1 MNKRD
6 IMDLLRAQ
14 DPNGTGMIPTDTFTS
29 TLQSIK
35 APLEHDELS
44 KLLAIYDKKGEG
56 VMNYD
61 DLISEQKYIHA
72 VSPYI
77 VYSQALPAKDLTS
90 FPGSSSP

>member
-14 DPNGTGMIPTDTFTS
+14 DPNGTGTIPTDTFTS
-29 TLQSIK
+29 ILQSIK

-44 KLLAIYDKKGEG
+44 KLLTIYDKKGEG

-61 DLISEQKYIHA
+61 DFISEQKYIHA
-72 VSPYI
+72 VS
-77 VYSQALPAKDLTS
+77 L
-90 FPGSSSP
+90 FPGSPC

>member
-14 DPNGTGMIPTDTFTS
+14 DPKGTGMIPTDAFTS

-61 DLISEQKYIHA
+61 DFISEQKYIHA
-72 VSPYI
+72 VSSLIPRL
-77 VYSQALPAKDLTS
+77 SLLRT
-90 FPGSSSP
+90 